1 MSTLDQPNTFDESA
15 VSPWPVI
22 QRWALIGGLVF
33 IIYFMVATFTGLSD
47 PGAGALMG
55 ILSLVISIA
64 LYFGLAALATRQ
76 HRDEDL
82 KGFISFKRAFRVGF
96 LSLFLAALISA
107 AFSLIYVTL
116 IDPAYYDNML
126 DALVKQWETQG
137 LNEEQIDNALA
148 FTEPMM
154 SPWFTLGAGVI
165 GGAIFSALIAL
176 ISSSIFKR
184 VPPEN

>member
-1 MSTLDQPNTFDESA
+1 MSTLDQSNTIDETA

-33 IIYFMVATFTGLSD
+33 IIYFMVATFTGLTD
-47 PGAGALMG
+47 PGGGVLTG
-55 ILSLVISIA
+55 ILSFVISVG
-64 LYFGLAALATRQ
+64 LYFGLSALATRQ

-82 KGFISFKRAFRVGF
+82 NGFISFKRAFRVGF

-107 AFSLIYVTL
+107 AFSLIYVTV
-116 IDPAYYDNML
+116 IDPAYYDTML
-126 DALVKQWETQG
+126 DKIMEQWETQG
-137 LNEEQIDNALA
+137 LTEEQIEGALA

-176 ISSSIFKR
+176 ITSSIFKR
-184 VPPEN
+184 IQPEN